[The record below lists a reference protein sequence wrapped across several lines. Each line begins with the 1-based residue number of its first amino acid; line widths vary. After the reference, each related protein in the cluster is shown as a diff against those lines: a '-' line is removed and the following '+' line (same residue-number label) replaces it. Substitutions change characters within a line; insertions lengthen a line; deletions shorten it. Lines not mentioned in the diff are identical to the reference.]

1 MGAAR
6 PGETAGRKASTAPQA
21 SLHLCRTPGTAEPAA
36 SIINCDK
43 FDPGNAVNGHLCCDW
58 PGRLSPATA
67 SRHVSQGRQMMR
79 PASSG
84 AATAVLALVSAAALA
99 ACVGSST
106 PKTGS
111 AVPGVYGSLPPAATG
126 AQHAGTVSVAQPPDS
141 APTWILPL
149 ATSASVS
156 VFTVHLFDQQ
166 MYRPLYWLV
175 NGVEPKEAS
184 VLSLASDPKV
194 SNGDKTFTVTL

>member
-1 MGAAR
+1 
-6 PGETAGRKASTAPQA
+6 
-21 SLHLCRTPGTAEPAA
+21 
-36 SIINCDK
+36 
-43 FDPGNAVNGHLCCDW
+43 
-58 PGRLSPATA
+58 
-67 SRHVSQGRQMMR
+67 MR

-84 AATAVLALVSAAALA
+84 AAMAVLALVSAAALT

-111 AVPGVYGSLPPAATG
+111 AVPGVYGSPPPAPTG

-166 MYRPLYWLV
+166 MYRPLYWLG
-175 NGVEPKEAS
+175 NGVAPEKAPGLRRGGA
-184 VLSLASDPKV
+184 P
-194 SNGDKTFTVTL
+194 